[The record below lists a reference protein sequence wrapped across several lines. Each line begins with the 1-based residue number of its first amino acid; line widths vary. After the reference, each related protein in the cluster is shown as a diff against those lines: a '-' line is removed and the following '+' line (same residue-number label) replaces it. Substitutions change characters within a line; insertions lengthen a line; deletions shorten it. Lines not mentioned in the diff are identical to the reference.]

1 MTKRDWDE
9 MTEEE
14 KQKER
19 EKILARPSCK
29 EGESKKE
36 ISYGD

>member
-1 MTKRDWDE
+1 MAKKDWDE

-14 KQKER
+14 KKKER
-19 EKILARPSCK
+19 KKILSRPSCK

-36 ISYGD
+36 VSYDG